1 MKHSLLL
8 ISLLM
13 AEAMSACN
21 TLPADPS
28 KMSAEQLKAWAAD
41 KNANVACST
50 FKGMYGTGVV
60 NYAVIDKGIL
70 VDGTVT
76 VDNECKITISNS
88 VPEKISPVK

>member
-8 ISLLM
+8 LTISAFAL
-13 AEAMSACN
+13 AACN

-88 VPEKISPVK
+88 VPAKISPMK